1 MQDGDVTSSSKASS
15 QKVNGVYLHNMVA
28 VQQQSNMSLVSEQQ
42 SAYQIA
48 SIGLRRL
55 KPQYN

>member
-1 MQDGDVTSSSKASS
+1 
-15 QKVNGVYLHNMVA
+15 VNGVYLHNMVA